1 MSANSPALLS
11 FEEETKRR
19 LHPLEALPRLLDC
32 VSLNR
37 PPDVGDRF
45 RFEWFG
51 LFYQAPAQDAFC
63 LRVRVPGGR
72 LRPFQLAGLAEI
84 TQQFAG
90 GQVVLNAGGGLDV
103 PGVPITSA
111 VEILTEVEGIGLSAR
126 HTGGDCVR
134 TVCGGEYDLVG
145 GNHAPAYPLVC
156 ALEQAVARGPAF
168 SDLPRPCEIVFQA
181 AGEIDAVRDRS
192 CDTLVLR
199 EMTDRSIPH
208 GDALGHPAQANFLL
222 ILPGETESGYLLAA
236 SAVVASCLSLLKNW
250 AATAD
255 RTSRE
260 NAGLANFLSGLEA
273 DALHTLLGGAK
284 RVPLPAK
291 PGPGIR
297 PPAVGCAVPAARL
310 LSAQLAALE
319 RCCREQGWREVRLAR
334 GHLYAIG
341 TDGKWEEEAVALA
354 RALSS

>member
-1 MSANSPALLS
+1 MTVSSPAFLS

-19 LHPLEALPRLLDC
+19 LHPLEAFPRLLEC

-37 PPDVGDRF
+37 PPDFEDRF

-84 TQQFAG
+84 TQRFAG

-111 VEILTEVEGIGLSAR
+111 VEILTEVESIGLSAR

-145 GNHAPAYPLVC
+145 GNRAPAYPLVC
-156 ALEQAVARGPAF
+156 ALEQAVTRGPAF

-181 AGEIDAVRDRS
+181 AGEIEAVRDRS
-192 CDTLVLR
+192 CDTLVLQ
-199 EMTDRSIPH
+199 EITDRSTLH
-208 GDALGHPAQANFLL
+208 GEEPGHSEEANFLL
-222 ILPGETESGYLLAA
+222 LLPGEAGSGFLLAA
-236 SAVVASCLSLLKNW
+236 GAVVAGCLSLLKNW
-250 AATAD
+250 AAAAD
-255 RTSRE
+255 RTNRE
-260 NAGLANFLSGLEA
+260 NAGLAHFLSGLEA
-273 DALHTLLGGAK
+273 DALRHLLGGAK
-284 RVPLPAK
+284 RILLPAK
-291 PGPGIR
+291 PRLGSR
-297 PPAVGCAVPAARL
+297 PPAAGFAVPAGRL
-310 LSAQLAALE
+310 LSAQLALLE

-334 GHLYAIG
+334 GGLHAVG
-341 TDGKWEEEAVALA
+341 TDGGWAEGAVALA
-354 RALSS
+354 RALSL